1 MTDLFDQTSAP
12 KILKATEEL
21 ADGLGPCHPVA
32 LRSGSQWAG
41 VIEAVRLSRS
51 ASSIV
56 KYMEHL
62 LCKQRWEGTDE
73 ALKVLGLNLDA
84 DGCYANWQLIGRDG
98 AAGANYY
105 VFETLRDLIADE
117 KHWGLGLTEAEL
129 QAFIEPEEP
138 SLWARVAS
146 ALDHAQQPGRDDSGR
161 FDRHS
166 KNAKTDEVEQNKQA
180 RTRALGRAVE
190 NPKVGEMFDDQVLPK
205 TVAAQFGT
213 VSKDADHEQLKAEC
227 LERAYAVYTE
237 AKQSMLDKPMAE
249 QGKIISN
256 TKKQVR
262 EALEPIK
269 RWKAKPLGSAD
280 NPEWAHTAASL
291 LVDSYTSEELGS
303 LIAELS
309 RLSDI

>member
-1 MTDLFDQTSAP
+1 MTDLFDQTCAP

-62 LCKQRWEGTDE
+62 LCKQRWEGTEE

-105 VFETLRDLIADE
+105 VFSTLRDLIADE
-117 KHWGLGLTEAEL
+117 QHWGLGLTEAEL

-138 SLWARVAS
+138 SLWVRVAS

-190 NPKVGEMFDDQVLPK
+190 HPKVGEMFDDQVLPK

-213 VSKDADHEQLKAEC
+213 ISKDADHEQLKAEC
-227 LERAYAVYTE
+227 LERAYVVYVE

-249 QGKIISN
+249 QGKIIS
-256 TKKQVR
+256 TAKKQVR

-269 RWKAKPLGSAD
+269 RWKPKPLGSSD

-291 LVDSYTSEELGS
+291 LVDSYSSAELEGLIEELKF
-303 LIAELS
+303 LTT
-309 RLSDI
+309 

>member
-1 MTDLFDQTSAP
+1 MTDLFNQTCAP

-62 LCKQRWEGTDE
+62 LCKQHWEGTDE

-98 AAGANYY
+98 AAGTNYY
-105 VFETLRDLIADE
+105 VFATLRDLIADE
-117 KHWGLGLTEAEL
+117 QHWGLGLTEAEL

-146 ALDHAQQPGRDDSGR
+146 ALEPRA
-161 FDRHS
+161 
-166 KNAKTDEVEQNKQA
+166 AA
-180 RTRALGRAVE
+180 RAR
-190 NPKVGEMFDDQVLPK
+190 
-205 TVAAQFGT
+205 
-213 VSKDADHEQLKAEC
+213 
-227 LERAYAVYTE
+227 
-237 AKQSMLDKPMAE
+237 
-249 QGKIISN
+249 
-256 TKKQVR
+256 
-262 EALEPIK
+262 
-269 RWKAKPLGSAD
+269 
-280 NPEWAHTAASL
+280 
-291 LVDSYTSEELGS
+291 
-303 LIAELS
+303 
-309 RLSDI
+309 

>member
-1 MTDLFDQTSAP
+1 MTDLFNQTCAP

-105 VFETLRDLIADE
+105 VFATLRDLIADE
-117 KHWGLGLTEAEL
+117 QHWGLGLTEAEL

-146 ALDHAQQPGRDDSGR
+146 ALNHAQQPGRKPADEMSNKNVEILALNGYSRTAPGHWVGQWRIPRLARCSTIR
-161 FDRHS
+161 FCPKLWQH
-166 KNAKTDEVEQNKQA
+166 N
-180 RTRALGRAVE
+180 LG
-190 NPKVGEMFDDQVLPK
+190 PSPK
-205 TVAAQFGT
+205 T
-213 VSKDADHEQLKAEC
+213 
-227 LERAYAVYTE
+227 
-237 AKQSMLDKPMAE
+237 
-249 QGKIISN
+249 
-256 TKKQVR
+256 
-262 EALEPIK
+262 
-269 RWKAKPLGSAD
+269 
-280 NPEWAHTAASL
+280 
-291 LVDSYTSEELGS
+291 
-303 LIAELS
+303 LITNS
-309 RLSDI
+309 